1 LRRRSC
7 SAAILL
13 IAGTASA
20 APGWEVRIPDRVEVA
35 QGASAQLAIAI
46 AVDRGLTVSKD
57 APVIIDLV
65 PEAGAV
71 VKKRRLGRPEA
82 VDPGADAPRFTVVVK
97 GEAAGDHALAIR
109 VRFWL
114 CAAKTCRPIDVKK
127 TAQVAV
133 TTTTPP
139 PP

>member
-1 LRRRSC
+1 M
-7 SAAILL
+7 
-13 IAGTASA
+13 
-20 APGWEVRIPDRVEVA
+20 PERVEVA
-35 QGASAQLAIAI
+35 QGASAVLPIAI

-82 VDPGADAPRFTVVVK
+82 VDPGADAPRFVVNVK
-97 GEAAGDHALAIR
+97 GEGAGDHAIAIR

-127 TAQVAV
+127 LAQVAV
-133 TTTTPP
+133 TTASP
-139 PP
+139 